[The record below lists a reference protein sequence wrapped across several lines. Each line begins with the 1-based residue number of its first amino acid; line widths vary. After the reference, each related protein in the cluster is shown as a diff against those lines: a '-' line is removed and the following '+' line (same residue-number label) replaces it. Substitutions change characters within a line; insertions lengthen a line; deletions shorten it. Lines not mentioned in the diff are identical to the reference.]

1 MKDMSVTSS
10 GKKNNSQKRVL
21 LRNYIIICAV
31 FLMTVVLSTF
41 FIRTLYTDL
50 HLETVTKEA
59 KGVTEL
65 AKKRFTD
72 YAAFDSLVEYWSE
85 AKLTKPHEEH
95 QQNFIQNRETLL
107 ETDVTPEELEALG
120 YEGRQGYVRSNY
132 AKLSSGFDKIYQNF
146 DIKNLYCVK
155 FTSDDVK
162 ILFTGHGTDDGESIF
177 KLPEIDIP
185 SNFDTYET
193 LINDPDIIDG
203 AGKMT
208 KIRYDDGSM
217 GLRFTVFVSQS
228 EEHLCVL
235 IWERDWSAVL
245 REINIGALK
254 ISLFTSLLLM
264 TIFLTMLHMYRKY
277 ETERLRAGI
286 EKERSKAEIDICRR
300 IQLSQLPEPS
310 TEFSGLPEADVN
322 VFIRPAKEV
331 GGDFCDCFMIDENK
345 IGLVIAD
352 VSDKGLP
359 AAMFMMMAKSL
370 IRNEMKQG
378 RSPEEAIKKANFRL
392 ADRNDAGMF
401 VTVWLAEIDLSTG
414 VCRTVNAGHENPAV
428 KHGGKEWEILRYP
441 HDMPAAMFREA
452 TYNVRTAQ
460 LHDGDMIFV
469 YTDGVTEAVN
479 ADDERFGESRITQT
493 LNSLGSAGTRAVID
507 GLFAEICSFS
517 AGAEQ
522 YDDIGM
528 ICFKYHGRKE

>member
-1 MKDMSVTSS
+1 MKDTPVTSS
-10 GKKNNSQKRVL
+10 ERKNKRNKKAWI
-21 LRNYIIICAV
+21 RNYIVICAV
-31 FLMTVVLSTF
+31 FLATVVLSTF
-41 FIRTLYTDL
+41 FIRELYTEL
-50 HLETVTKEA
+50 HLEEVTKEA

-65 AKKRFTD
+65 AKSRCIA
-72 YAAFDSLVEYWSE
+72 YEAFDSLVEYWTE
-85 AKLTKPHEEH
+85 TRLTKPDEEH
-95 QQNFIQNRETLL
+95 QQNFINNRDSLL
-107 ETDVTPEELEALG
+107 QTDITSEELEAMG
-120 YEGRQGYVRSNY
+120 YKGRQAYVRSNY
-132 AKLSSGFDKIYQNF
+132 AKLSSGFDLIYQTF
-146 DIKNLYCVK
+146 DVKNLYCVSYA
-155 FTSDDVK
+155 SDK
-162 ILFTGHGTDDGESIF
+162 TTILFTGHDTNDGESIF
-177 KLPEIDIP
+177 KLPEMDIP

-193 LINDPDIIDG
+193 LRNDPEIVTG
-203 AGKMT
+203 MGKMS
-208 KIRYDDGSM
+208 KIMYDDGSM
-217 GLRFTVFVSQS
+217 GLRFTLLVSQS
-228 EEHLCVL
+228 EDHMCVL
-235 IWERDWSAVL
+235 IWERNRSAVL
-245 REINIGALK
+245 REINLGALK

-300 IQLSQLPEPS
+300 IQLSQLPEPK
-310 TEFSGLPEADVN
+310 TEFSELPEADVS
-322 VFIRPAKEV
+322 VFVQPAKEV
-331 GGDFCDCFMIDENK
+331 GGDFCDCFMIGENK

-378 RSPEEAIKKANFRL
+378 SSPEEAMNKANLQL
-392 ADRNDAGMF
+392 AEHNDAGMF

-452 TYNVRTAQ
+452 TYNVRTEQ

-469 YTDGVTEAVN
+469 YTDGVTEAIN
-479 ADDERFGESRITQT
+479 PAEERFGEERLTQT
-493 LNSLGSAGTRAVID
+493 LNSLGTTDTKAVID
-507 GLFAEICSFS
+507 GLFAKIGSFS
-517 AGAEQ
+517 AGTEQ

-528 ICFKYHGRKE
+528 VCFKYHGRKE